1 MNSRDTSRFKIRF
14 DEDTSLTGGQ
24 LGINN
29 EVEDL
34 RINKLRRKTNVLTF
48 LIPLLLGSV
57 IAFGYLDLRN
67 RYDKNVSAGT
77 SEMQSLSKALESKFS
92 SLSIRQAKLES
103 MLPEKLAEIEKA
115 TVSLKIKLQQAE
127 TILTDNMKASKSGNQ
142 ALQSRIEAVAKTI
155 TPVHAEI
162 KKIDDQLKSLESKFA
177 KELSSL
183 STAVDK
189 TTSDLLKKTSTALE
203 NKLDERLDSKLDKK
217 MFELALKH
225 EEKMMQQKM
234 AALNSR
240 LTEQLRTIQQKLTQL
255 EKTQLKPSAQKP
267 AQRTESSSP
276 GQTAPSPS
284 VPQPA
289 EKNAGGIVE
298 KDLR

>member
-14 DEDTSLTGGQ
+14 DEDTSITGGQ

-127 TILTDNMKASKSGNQ
+127 TLLTDNMKASKSGNQ

-162 KKIDDQLKSLESKFA
+162 KKIDGQLKSLESKFA

-203 NKLDERLDSKLDKK
+203 NKLDERLDRKLDKK

-225 EEKMMQQKM
+225 EEKMMQQKI

-240 LTEQLRTIQQKLTQL
+240 LTEQLQTIQQKLTQL
-255 EKTQLKPSAQKP
+255 EKTQLKPAAQKP

-276 GQTAPSPS
+276 GQTAPPPS
-284 VPQPA
+284 VQQPA
-289 EKNAGGIVE
+289 EKKTGGIVE